1 MPRNRHSSCLWWAR
15 WNNIGNAVGTLNC
28 GSLSLIYTWI
38 QIDDFLSN
46 FPSALSRATALDNK
60 VISDVTDVASKTSLT
75 VTALKNLV
83 ILGLR
88 QAIGSLEFTLSKFAN
103 GTFAGMEDA
112 RIFMKDV
119 GSSRYV
125 GQSLF
130 FLLLLKKYR
139 DRRTNPVEIV
149 YASFPA
155 FLYLNGSLAG
165 VLLEPLFEFQSSASP
180 SLKECAPPDLG
191 A

>member
-1 MPRNRHSSCLWWAR
+1 V
-15 WNNIGNAVGTLNC
+15 VGTMEQHWKC
-28 GSLSLIYTWI
+28 GGYPQLWLTQSEFTWI
-38 QIDDFLSN
+38 QIDDFLTN
-46 FPSALSRATALDNK
+46 FSSALSRATALDNK
-60 VISDVTDVASKTSLT
+60 VISDVTDVAYKTSLT
-75 VTALKNLV
+75 ATALKNLV

-103 GTFAGMEDA
+103 GTFAGMDDA

-130 FLLLLKKYR
+130 LLLFLTKFG
-139 DRRTNPVEIV
+139 DRRTNPVEII

-155 FLYLNGSLAG
+155 FLYLNASLAG
-165 VLLEPLFEFQSSASP
+165 ALLEPLFEFQSSASP